1 MSEKNVEITRQSY
14 AAFNAAWSGPNPRA
28 AIRAWLERF
37 VDPGVEWEL
46 ESAAPGA
53 RRIYHGIDGVM
64 EFFDQLLEVFEHGR
78 QVPERFIDCGDQLVV
93 FVRTEARART
103 TGLELN
109 DERAH
114 LLTLRDGKG
123 VRVQQF
129 RDRAEALEAAGLQ
142 G

>member
-1 MSEKNVEITRQSY
+1 MSQANVEIARQSY
-14 AAFNAAWSGPNPRA
+14 AAFNAAWGGPNPRE

-37 VDPGVEWEL
+37 VDPAAEWEN
-46 ESAAPGA
+46 EPTAPGA
-53 RRIYHGIDGVM
+53 RRTYHGIDGVM
-64 EFFDQLLEVFEHGR
+64 ENFDQILEVFEHGR
-78 QVPERFIDCGDQLVV
+78 QVPEGFIDCGDRVVV

-114 LLTLRDGKG
+114 LLTLQDGKW
-123 VRVQQF
+123 VRLQQF
-129 RDRAEALEAAGLQ
+129 RDRAEAVEAAGLE

>member
-1 MSEKNVEITRQSY
+1 MSEENVEIARQTY
-14 AAFNAAWSGPNPRA
+14 ADFNAAWSGPNPRA

-37 VDPGVEWEL
+37 IDPAIEWEL
-46 ESAAPGA
+46 EPNAPGA

-64 EFFDQLLEVFEHGR
+64 EWWDQILEVFEHGR
-78 QVPERFIDCGDQLVV
+78 QVPERFIDCGDQVVV
-93 FVRTEARART
+93 FVRTEARGRT

-114 LLTLRDGKG
+114 LLTFRDGKG

-129 RDRAEALEAAGLQ
+129 RERAEALEAVGLSE
-142 G
+142 